1 MPTDENLARGIQQ
14 GRHDDLIVLVERH
27 YPALFGY
34 LYRMTGGDRML
45 SEDMIQDTFLRVLRG
60 IESYTYPRPFKPWL
74 YAIAT
79 NLARNYYSSADSRHT
94 TAVEDETTLED
105 EMPYE
110 MEADD
115 ETNALLA
122 ALRSLPQHQREVIVL
137 RYSHEMA
144 LTEISEVLGIPVGTV
159 KSRLSIG
166 LQRLRERMEQTR

>member
-1 MPTDENLARGIQQ
+1 MPTDEDLARGIQE
-14 GRHDDLIVLVERH
+14 GRPDDLIILVERH

-45 SEDMIQDTFLRVLRG
+45 SEDMVQDTFLRVLRG

-79 NLARNYYSSADSRHT
+79 NLARNYFSSADTRHT
-94 TAVEDETTLED
+94 TAV
-105 EMPYE
+105 
-110 MEADD
+110 DD
-115 ETNALLA
+115 ETSLEADMTELLDDDTTALLV
-122 ALRSLPQHQREVIVL
+122 ALRSLPQHQREVILL

-144 LTEISEVLGIPVGTV
+144 LNEISEVLGIPVGTV

-166 LQRLRERMEQTR
+166 LQRLRERMEQME

>member
-1 MPTDENLARGIQQ
+1 MPTDEDLARGIQK

-27 YPALFGY
+27 YQGLFGY

-45 SEDMIQDTFLRVLRG
+45 SEDMIQETFLRVLRG

-79 NLARNYYSSADSRHT
+79 NLARNFYSSADSRHT
-94 TAVEDETTLED
+94 TTVEDETTLED
-105 EMPYE
+105 VTAYE
-110 MEADD
+110 LDVDD
-115 ETNALLA
+115 DTAALLV
-122 ALRSLPQHQREVIVL
+122 ALRSLPQPQREVIVL

-166 LQRLRERMEQTR
+166 LQRLRERMEQTT